1 MAWLLKLKLKVSHL
15 LKLKVK
21 HKILEVIITFSTS
34 ANVCNILWVM
44 SHSIV
49 LCSVFIVLMYSK
61 TLKGQLTTKLGAY
74 GNILNLYLMNLLSQI
89 YFLTPWT
96 IFNGSKGNFERN
108 WKEQN
113 FQNQRGTKIRVHAFH
128 INLCFDGKWKKQKL
142 ERTHPPNL
150 VHMHFTSTFTCMN
163 FLSRFSFL
171 TPWTIMSMVW
181 KWNLKDK
188 RSKTYETQE
197 TLHMKLCIPFFTH
210 A

>member
-21 HKILEVIITFSTS
+21 PKILEVITTFSTS

-74 GNILNLYLMNLLSQI
+74 GNILNLYLMNLLSRI

-113 FQNQRGTKIRVHAFH
+113 LQNQRGTKTRVHAFH
-128 INLCFDGKWKKQKL
+128 INLCFDGKWKKAKTGEDTPTKL
-142 ERTHPPNL
+142 GPHAFHVNL
-150 VHMHFTSTFTCMN
+150 YLHEFFEPILFFDPMDYNVHG
-163 FLSRFSFL
+163 
-171 TPWTIMSMVW
+171 
-181 KWNLKDK
+181 LKVK
-188 RSKTYETQE
+188 FEG
-197 TLHMKLCIPFFTH
+197 
-210 A
+210 